1 MNFIKL
7 VALSALFLLAGSPLL
22 AQSVFTPGAL
32 PGPSNNAPMESEFG
46 TAIVASNTLPRTN
59 IANVEDTHET
69 HVRMI
74 WIASI
79 LAMVAATSAD
89 AATSWHRRESN
100 GFLASSDGRFG
111 GKGLAIKGG
120 IAAGILAPQI
130 IFRRHHDWYIAFA
143 VGNFTESGIFA
154 GAAIHN
160 INTTSPAK

>member
-1 MNFIKL
+1 MNFVKL
-7 VALSALFLLAGSPLL
+7 VALLAVLLLAGSPLI
-22 AQSVFTPGAL
+22 AQSALTPGAL
-32 PGPSNNAPMESEFG
+32 SGPPNEAPMDSAFG
-46 TAIVASNTLPRTN
+46 TAIVASSTSPRTN

-69 HVRMI
+69 HVRML

-111 GKGLAIKGG
+111 GKGVAIKGG

-130 IFRRHHDWYIAFA
+130 IFHRHHDWYIAFS
-143 VGNFTESGIFA
+143 VGNFAESGIFA

-160 INTTSPAK
+160 INTASPAK